1 MANTYTP
8 KLNLAKPAH
17 GDVDWH
23 IPINENWNKLD
34 SKLGPL
40 YENITGDTTKLT
52 VKNDIDMSAK
62 NINNVNKITVNK
74 IKATSYLW
82 TADPGLTKPRYI
94 DNRYVEGY
102 TTSWVTAKTTP
113 AAKEG
118 VLGTATIY
126 YDISTYS
133 ISGMTIEG
141 GVRLLKNDVVVPNSE
156 YTVTNGSKFITI
168 DVPVTTGDIFKLEI
182 KSNDDNY
189 SCRTDVFGIYALMT
203 PIIDET
209 ETWS

>member
-1 MANTYTP
+1 MVYSPTAWETNDVITKN
-8 KLNLAKPAH
+8 KLNKIEQGVKTGTLLS
-17 GDVDWH
+17 GTDIDVDKD
-23 IPINENWNKLD
+23 WNGK
-34 SKLGPL
+34 S
-40 YENITGDTTKLT
+40 
-52 VKNDIDMSAK
+52 
-62 NINNVNKITVNK
+62 INNVNKITVNK

-94 DNRYVEGY
+94 DNRYVENN

-126 YDISTYS
+126 YDISTPS

-141 GVRLLKNDVVVPNSE
+141 YVRLLKNDVVVPNSE
-156 YTVTNGSKFITI
+156 YTVTNGRKFITI
-168 DVPVTTGDIFKLEI
+168 DVPVTTGDIFKLQI
-182 KSNDDNY
+182 KSYFKDYGCYTN
-189 SCRTDVFGIYALMT
+189 VFGIYALMT

>member
-23 IPINENWNKLD
+23 IPINGNWDELD

-40 YENITGDTTKLT
+40 YEDITNDTTKLT
-52 VKNDIDMSAK
+52 VKKDVDMSTK
-62 NINNVNKITVNK
+62 NINNVNMLTVNK

-82 TADPGLTKPRYI
+82 TTDPGLTKPRYI
-94 DNRYVEGY
+94 DNTRVGIGTYP
-102 TTSWVTAKTTP
+102 WVTVKTTP
-113 AAKEG
+113 AAKIG

-126 YDISTYS
+126 YDISAPS
-133 ISGMTIEG
+133 NIG
-141 GVRLLKNDVVVPNSE
+141 GIRLLKNDVVVPKSEFTVLKGNS
-156 YTVTNGSKFITI
+156 FIAI
-168 DVPVTTGDIFKLEI
+168 DVSITTGDIFKLQIESHNI
-182 KSNDDNY
+182 DYWCYNN
-189 SCRTDVFGIYALMT
+189 VFGIYALMI
-203 PIIDET
+203 PIIDEN